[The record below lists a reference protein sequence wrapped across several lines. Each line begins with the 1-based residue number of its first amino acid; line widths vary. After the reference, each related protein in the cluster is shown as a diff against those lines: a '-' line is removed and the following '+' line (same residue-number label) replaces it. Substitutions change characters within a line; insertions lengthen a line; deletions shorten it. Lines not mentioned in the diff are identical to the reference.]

1 MMSRRGRWR
10 RIVGSI
16 FVGLVILWMV
26 YKAASTRRLSGDVSI
41 DTGCAS
47 DSTTAVQIAP
57 DAPPIR
63 CEAWDIGTGV
73 TGYSWRAP
81 NQRAVL
87 LLQTGWGD
95 YVQRYVAQGSQLIPQ
110 LVARGISV
118 YGYDM
123 WGSGRSPGKRGVT
136 HIGQAAADH
145 LAARQALRAQQVPV
159 FVLGHSVGG
168 LVTVTS
174 ALGNQEE
181 IRGLILVAPAIRW
194 DLNPFLKTLAR
205 VMGFVAPTLPI
216 PGPGGGTP
224 PTGDPES
231 QHRMKNDPLMFHG
244 ALSWSTAG
252 SGVKISDRN
261 WSRYGELRVPVLAV
275 HGSADQ
281 TPGPGASQDF
291 IDVVSSSDKTMHV
304 IAGGT
309 HAILDDSTSTHV
321 LSIILEWIDR
331 RLGPPVPPNSGL
343 GLRPPARRDQLNPGA
358 GMDQKTPAPIRR
370 SNL

>member
-1 MMSRRGRWR
+1 MMPSRGRWR
-10 RIVGSI
+10 RFVGSVA
-16 FVGLVILWMV
+16 VGLVLLWML
-26 YKAASTRRLSGDVSI
+26 YKVASMRRLSGDVSI

-47 DSTTAVQIAP
+47 DSTTTVQTAP
-57 DAPPIR
+57 GTPPIR

-73 TGYSWRAP
+73 TGYSWSAP

-95 YVQRYVAQGSQLIPQ
+95 YVQRYVTQGSQLIPH
-110 LVARGISV
+110 LLARGISV
-118 YGYDM
+118 YGFDM

-136 HIGQAAADH
+136 HIGQAGVDH
-145 LAARQALRAQQVPV
+145 LAARQALRDQQVPV

-174 ALGNQEE
+174 ALGDQEG
-181 IRGLILVAPAIRW
+181 IHGLILLAPAIRW
-194 DLNPFLKTLAR
+194 ELNPFLKTLAR

-231 QHRMKNDPLMFHG
+231 QRRMQNDTLMFHG

-252 SGVKISDRN
+252 SGVKLSDRN
-261 WSRYGELRVPVLAV
+261 WSRYGELRVPVLVV

-281 TPGPGASQDF
+281 TPGPAASQDF

-304 IAGGT
+304 IAGGA
-309 HAILDDSTSTHV
+309 HAILDDSTSTQV

-331 RLGPPVPPNSGL
+331 RLGPPIAPNSSSGFVPPG
-343 GLRPPARRDQLNPGA
+343 GA
-358 GMDQKTPAPIRR
+358 ISSVPAPERIRELR
-370 SNL
+370 RR

>member
-1 MMSRRGRWR
+1 MISSRGRWR

-16 FVGLVILWMV
+16 FVGLVLLWMA
-26 YKAASTRRLSGDVSI
+26 YKVASMRRVSDLSI

-47 DSTTAVQIAP
+47 DSTTMVQIAP
-57 DAPPIR
+57 GVPPIH
-63 CEAWDIGTGV
+63 CEAWGIGTGV
-73 TGYSWRAP
+73 TGYSWSAP
-81 NQRAVL
+81 NQRAIL

-95 YVQRYVAQGSQLIPQ
+95 YVQRYVTQGSQLIPH
-110 LVARGISV
+110 LLARGISV
-118 YGYDM
+118 YGFDM

-145 LAARQALRAQQVPV
+145 LSARQALRARQVPV

-168 LVTVTS
+168 LVAAAS
-174 ALGNQEE
+174 ALGDQEG
-181 IRGLILVAPAIRW
+181 IHGLILLAPAIRW
-194 DLNPFLKTLAR
+194 DLNPLLKTLAR
-205 VMGFVAPTLPI
+205 VMGFIAPTLPI

-231 QHRMKNDPLMFHG
+231 HDRMKNDTLMFHG

-252 SGVKISDRN
+252 SGVKLSDRN

-281 TPGPGASQDF
+281 TPGPTASQDF
-291 IDVVSSSDKTMHV
+291 IDVVSSSDKTIHV
-304 IAGGT
+304 IPGGA
-309 HAILDDSTSTHV
+309 HAILDDSTSTQV

-331 RLGPPVPPNSGL
+331 RLGPPVPANSSSGFAPT
-343 GLRPPARRDQLNPGA
+343 REAISS
-358 GMDQKTPAPIRR
+358 MPAPERIRELR
-370 SNL
+370 RH